1 MTPSAVNPVM
11 RLITLLQ
18 ADEAGWSA
26 LEAAARMAK
35 GLEAELLALF
45 LEDGDL
51 FAAADLPFTRAISA
65 ETGALRDFD
74 AVALEAAYKVQAARA
89 RERVSSIGAL
99 HSLRW
104 SFEMLRRD
112 SEHASRLATR
122 GGDILFVDRATLG
135 LRYRRTGIETTAQL
149 ECHLLV
155 ADVRSAPPHHIGLVY
170 EGRSEVLRASFR
182 ISAALGAPLDVLV
195 IGEDAESLQRLMRR
209 ARDWLRRRGVTA
221 RIAGA
226 VAIDTEALRQF
237 SATHSDGLLL
247 FDRPS
252 RIATLT
258 G

>member
-1 MTPSAVNPVM
+1 MTPSADDPVM

-26 LEAAARMAK
+26 LEAAAGVAK

-65 ETGALRDFD
+65 ESGALRDFD
-74 AVALEAAYKVQAARA
+74 AAALEAAYRVQSARA
-89 RERVSSIGAL
+89 RERVSSIGAM

-104 SFEMLRRD
+104 SFEVLRREG
-112 SEHASRLATR
+112 EHAGRLLTR
-122 GGDILFVDRATLG
+122 GGDILFVDRAALG
-135 LRYRRTGIETTAQL
+135 LRYRRAGLEATAHL

-155 ADVRSAPPHHIGLVY
+155 ADVKSAPPRHVGLVY
-170 EGRSEVLRASFR
+170 EGRPEVLRTSFR
-182 ISAALGAPLDVLV
+182 IAAALGAPLEVLV
-195 IGEDAESLQRLMRR
+195 LGEDAQSLQRLMRR

-237 SATHSDGLLL
+237 SAAHSDGLLL